1 MKKKWHISR
10 RTALRGLGTALA
22 LPLLD
27 SMSPLVSLAG
37 ASESVAVP
45 SNLRLGIWFV
55 PNGIHMQDWKP
66 ATEGMGFE
74 MTRLLEP
81 LAAHREKLL
90 VLGGLTHD
98 KARANGDG
106 GGDHARS
113 ASVFLTGCQP
123 LKTDGANIRVGVSVD
138 QLAAEKIGHE
148 TRFPS
153 LEIGCDRGA
162 QSGNCDSGYSC
173 AYSSNISW
181 KSEST
186 PMAKEVDPRLVF
198 ERFFGSESDAD
209 VARAERLRY
218 RKSVLDYVREDARRL
233 QARLGGNDRRKL
245 DEYLTSVRELERQ
258 IAYHEAE
265 SASARPQMERPDGIP
280 QEYETHIRLMAD
292 LQALAFQTGL
302 TRLSTYMLA
311 NEGSNRSYPFIGVS
325 EGHHDLSHH
334 GNDEAKQAKISD
346 INLFHI
352 KQFACFLDRL
362 SSMSEGEG
370 SVLDNSIILYG
381 SGIGDGNRHN
391 HDDLPVV
398 LAGGG
403 AGTLATGRFVQYPK
417 ETPMNNLY
425 LSLLDRFGVDIEA
438 MGDSTGR
445 LEGWAVSHCSYSA
458 DCLAVAFIA

>member
-1 MKKKWHISR
+1 MTKKWHISR
-10 RTALRGLGTALA
+10 RTALRGMGAAIA

-27 SMSPLVSLAG
+27 SMVPTISLAG
-37 ASESVAVP
+37 ASEAAAVP

-66 ATEGMGFE
+66 ATEGTDFE
-74 MTRLLEP
+74 LTRLLEP
-81 LAAHREKLL
+81 LAAHRQQLL
-90 VLGGLTHD
+90 VLGGLTQD

-123 LKTDGANIRVGVSVD
+123 LKTDGANIRAGTSVD

-181 KSEST
+181 RSEST

-198 ERFFGSESDAD
+198 ERLFGSESDGDA
-209 VARAERLRY
+209 ARAERMSY
-218 RKSVLDYVREDARRL
+218 RKSVLDYVRQDARRL
-233 QARLGGNDRRKL
+233 QDRLGRNDRRKL

-258 IAYHEAE
+258 ITHHEQEA
-265 SASARPQMERPDGIP
+265 AKQRPTIERPDGIP
-280 QEYETHIRLMAD
+280 EEYQAHLRLMAD

-302 TRLSTYMLA
+302 TRISTYMLA

-325 EGHHDLSHH
+325 DGHHHLSHH
-334 GNDEAKQAKISD
+334 GNDEEKQAKISK
-346 INLFHI
+346 INLFHVQ
-352 KQFACFLDRL
+352 QFAYFLDRL
-362 SSMSEGEG
+362 SQMPEGEG
-370 SVLDNSIILYG
+370 TVLDNTIIMYG

-391 HDDLPVV
+391 HDDLPIL

-403 AGTLATGRFVQYPK
+403 AGTITSGRFVQYPK
-417 ETPMNNLY
+417 ETPLNNLY
-425 LSLLDRFGVDIEA
+425 LALLDRFGVEIEA

-445 LEGWAVSHCSYSA
+445 LEGLSV
-458 DCLAVAFIA
+458 